1 MFMTP
6 RAVLYSLHTAP
17 MDRCEVSALS
27 AHIYLISKNYAALYD
42 AQILCTASV
51 RGGSFTCC
59 RPWLE
64 VGVLT
69 ESRPSPVNSSPRS
82 LRIRA
87 ALFRASVL
95 GRGEGGGGC
104 FWGVI
109 LLAKQ
114 SVT

>member
-1 MFMTP
+1 MK
-6 RAVLYSLHTAP
+6 
-17 MDRCEVSALS
+17 VSALS
-27 AHIYLISKNYAALYD
+27 AHIYLISRKYAALYD

-51 RGGSFTCC
+51 RGGSFTCY

-69 ESRPSPVNSSPRS
+69 PNPVNSSPRS
-82 LRIRA
+82 LRITA

-95 GRGEGGGGC
+95 DFLGKSGGRGGGC
-104 FWGVI
+104 FLGVI